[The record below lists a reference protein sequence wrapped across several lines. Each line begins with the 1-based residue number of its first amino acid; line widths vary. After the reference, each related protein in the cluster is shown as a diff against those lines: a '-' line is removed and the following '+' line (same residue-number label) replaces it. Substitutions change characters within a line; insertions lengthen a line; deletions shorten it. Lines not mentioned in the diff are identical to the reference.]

1 MWTNTKARVSSAPA
15 DLCQIGAFCFG
26 YVELTLT
33 GVCDLPFI
41 KKTMTSSL
49 LLALHATS
57 DAAASV
63 WIQSSWL
70 DPNDMDRRGQTR
82 QARFFL
88 LFFTEDEPLG
98 LPASAQSRQA
108 PCSWAEAASLH
119 YTNSLLHNQIPSVAT
134 SEPVFNICAFWS

>member
-1 MWTNTKARVSSAPA
+1 MHVSGALA
-15 DLCQIGAFCFG
+15 DLCQIGAFYFG
-26 YVELTLT
+26 YVELALT
-33 GVCDLPFI
+33 GMCHLPFI
-41 KKTMTSSL
+41 KKTMISSS

-63 WIQSSWL
+63 WIQTSCL
-70 DPNDMDRRGQTR
+70 HPNDMDRCGKKR
-82 QARFFL
+82 QA
-88 LFFTEDEPLG
+88 LFFWVLFHSFCEPLG
-98 LPASAQSRQA
+98 LPASARSRQA